1 MPTAGDNF
9 NVTCRLAGVVERLVS
24 STSINL
30 SFVSSPGGVS
40 GNQTLNG
47 SAVIRSLMF
56 NPVRTSDSGTY
67 TCVSM
72 VNVPGGFFSASTD
85 RILQMKSKH
94 NAVLLIMYISIIL

>member
-9 NVTCRLAGVVERLVS
+9 NITCRLAGVVERLVS

-30 SFVSSPGGVS
+30 SFVSSPGGIS
-40 GNQTLNG
+40 GNQILNG
-47 SAVIRSLMF
+47 SAVIKSLMF

-72 VNVPGGFFSASTD
+72 VNVPGGVFSASTNE
-85 RILQMKSKH
+85 ILLIESKH
-94 NAVLLIMYISIIL
+94 NSCLYVC

>member
-9 NVTCRLAGVVERLVS
+9 NITCRLAGVVERLGS
-24 STSINL
+24 STPINL
-30 SFVSSPGGVS
+30 SFASSPGGVS

-56 NPVRTSDSGTY
+56 IFNTGRTSYSGTY

-72 VNVPGGFFSASTD
+72 VIVPGGVFSASTD

-94 NAVLLIMYISIIL
+94 NAVLLIM

>member
-1 MPTAGDNF
+1 M
-9 NVTCRLAGVVERLVS
+9 S

-47 SAVIRSLMF
+47 SAVIRLLMF

-72 VNVPGGFFSASTD
+72 VNVPGGVFSASTNE
-85 RILQMKSKH
+85 ILLIESKH
-94 NAVLLIMYISIIL
+94 NSGLYVC